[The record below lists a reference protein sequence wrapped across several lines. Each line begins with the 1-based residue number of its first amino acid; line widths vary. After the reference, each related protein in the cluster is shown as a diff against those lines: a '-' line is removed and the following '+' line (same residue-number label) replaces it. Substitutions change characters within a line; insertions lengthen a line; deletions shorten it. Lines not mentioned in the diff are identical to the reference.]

1 MILILVIII
10 ILLIVY
16 LRRAKFQHF
25 NNPILDV
32 IGKGGA
38 DAKQTL
44 EDIENSVSHIK
55 KELNLSDT
63 EIDLESSSLD
73 EYLSLLISPVNG
85 KDVNETNDSD
95 LPFIDNN
102 NYVKYNHK
110 LKMLM
115 ESKKLKQF
123 FIINMLKNKI
133 KYLAGSLKSIKELHE
148 DRNKEIEKINCQNS
162 QE

>member
-25 NNPILDV
+25 NNQVLENIEN
-32 IGKGGA
+32 GGH

-44 EDIENSVSHIK
+44 NDIENSVSQIK

-63 EIDLESSSLD
+63 EIDLESPSLD
-73 EYLSLLISPVNG
+73 EYLSLLIIPKGG
-85 KDVNETNDSD
+85 KDVNETKYSD

-110 LKMLM
+110 LKMLL

-133 KYLAGSLKSIKELHE
+133 KYLSGSLKSIKQLQE
-148 DRNKEIEKINCQNS
+148 DRDKEIEKINCQKS